1 MGIAEGTYPF
11 LSWGTQFFDYDNDGW
26 KDLMFV
32 SGHVY
37 PQVDHHE
44 WAHPGRAAAAVSHLN
59 HGKKFEIMPAVEGSG
74 LAE

>member
-37 PQVDHHE
+37 P
-44 WAHPGRAAAAVSHLN
+44 PGFAA
-59 HGKKFEIMPAVEGSG
+59 
-74 LAE
+74 